1 MDRIRRLGAPHVR
14 LGVNSA
20 PHHPAHPP
28 GRRDQRAAASGLQAT
43 ARHCV
48 YQGGIA

>member
-1 MDRIRRLGAPHVR
+1 MVCVPGSAAGSLTQIDPTTPRTLRAVAT
-14 LGVNSA
+14 SA
-20 PHHPAHPP
+20 PCT
-28 GRRDQRAAASGLQAT
+28 ASGLQAT

>member
-1 MDRIRRLGAPHVR
+1 MMCVPCSTAGSLAQIDPTPPRTLRAVATNAPCT
-14 LGVNSA
+14 
-20 PHHPAHPP
+20 
-28 GRRDQRAAASGLQAT
+28 ASGLQAT